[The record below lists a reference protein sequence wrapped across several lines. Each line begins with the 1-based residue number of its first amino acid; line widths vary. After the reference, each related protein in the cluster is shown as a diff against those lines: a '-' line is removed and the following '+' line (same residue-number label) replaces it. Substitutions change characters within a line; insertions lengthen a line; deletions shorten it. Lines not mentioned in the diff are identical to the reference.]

1 MAKFG
6 RGGAGIESAAKQS
19 SGGGKFTPTLKWEK
33 DETKFIQFLHPLDD
47 ALTVFY
53 HGYTIVGE
61 TNDGNPKFR
70 HFVSPKTDSDGDG
83 NLVMNKDEYDPIWDR
98 FKEPGKKRT
107 FAVAVELK
115 PITESVKKNG
125 RMKKTIVGFEVAT
138 REYTD
143 KDGEEHEVP
152 AVGLI
157 EGSPSAFFSA
167 LQTFEDS
174 PVGAPI
180 ESLVFQTT
188 RKGESKDTR
197 YDHARAGD
205 ALTEDE
211 LDIPEELLIDLEAY
225 LEDMVMTDEDI
236 ALLDDLP
243 EDHLINKFANRGKK
257 KSGSKTKS
265 SSTKTR
271 SSSKSKPKAKLKEE
285 PEEDENDDPE
295 DDEGDDEDDAKA
307 NRFANLRR
315 SMATTSRK

>member
-6 RGGAGIESAAKQS
+6 RGGAGIESAAKQTG
-19 SGGGKFTPTLKWEK
+19 GGGKFTPTLKWEK

-61 TNDGNPKFR
+61 NKDGNPRFR
-70 HFVSPKTDSDGDG
+70 HFVSPKTDSDNDG

-98 FKEPGKKRT
+98 FGEAGKKRT
-107 FAVAVELK
+107 FAVAVELT
-115 PITESVKKNG
+115 PITESVKKG
-125 RMKKTIVGFEVAT
+125 TRMKKTIVGFDVAT
-138 REYTD
+138 RTYTD

-188 RKGESKDTR
+188 RKGESTDTR
-197 YDHARAGD
+197 YDHNAAGD
-205 ALTEDE
+205 ALTEEE
-211 LDIPEELLIDLEAY
+211 LDIPEELLINLEQY
-225 LEDMVMTDEDI
+225 LEDMVMTEEDI
-236 ALLDDLP
+236 AMLDDLP
-243 EDHLINKFANRGKK
+243 DDHLINKFANRGKK
-257 KSGSKTKS
+257 KSGSKAST
-265 SSTKTR
+265 TKTR
-271 SSSKSKPKAKLKEE
+271 SSTKSKPKAKLKEE
-285 PEEDENDDPE
+285 PEEDENDDSE
-295 DDEGDDEDDAKA
+295 DEEGDEDEAKA

-315 SMATTSRK
+315 NMATSRK